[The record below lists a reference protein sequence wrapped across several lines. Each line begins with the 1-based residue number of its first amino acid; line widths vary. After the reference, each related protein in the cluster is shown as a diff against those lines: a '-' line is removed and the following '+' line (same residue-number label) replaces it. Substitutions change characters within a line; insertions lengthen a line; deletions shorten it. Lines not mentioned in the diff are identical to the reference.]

1 MTAAQE
7 HHEEVIHLFIRILMA
22 HALKEPG
29 ARPYALADQLSQD
42 VTGWDMENL
51 RGHL

>member
-7 HHEEVIHLFIRILMA
+7 HHEEVSHLFIRILMA

-29 ARPYALADQLSQD
+29 APIMA
-42 VTGWDMENL
+42 TG
-51 RGHL
+51 